1 MIADREIEGNQLKI
15 TESNEFGAELTLKN
29 VYVYI
34 VLYYICIDVSI
45 YTDTQQGI
53 TRKVDVYCCSYDKSR
68 LNAEIDLT
76 CGKVYSE
83 RL

>member
-1 MIADREIEGNQLKI
+1 MIADLEIEGNQLKI

-34 VLYYICIDVSI
+34 ILYMYTCQYI
-45 YTDTQQGI
+45 YTDTQKGS
-53 TRKVDVYCCSYDKSR
+53 TRKMDVYCCSYDKNR

-76 CGKVYSE
+76 CGEVYSE
-83 RL
+83 KF

>member
-34 VLYYICIDVSI
+34 VLYCIIFV
-45 YTDTQQGI
+45 
-53 TRKVDVYCCSYDKSR
+53 
-68 LNAEIDLT
+68 
-76 CGKVYSE
+76 
-83 RL
+83 